1 MSKKNEK
8 MDLSLLKVLM
18 IILRQALYTNRKE
31 GREHFGHEIPE
42 DVKDWDELNQYFRY
56 LLKVLKKVQK
66 EQLPV
71 WIDNSDTAIKLTE
84 FLADEEKEA
93 KLQGR
98 EPIFAFESL
107 QYDHERF
114 CSYIS
119 DKKRIDDARSRNQ
132 E

>member
-1 MSKKNEK
+1 
-8 MDLSLLKVLM
+8 MDLSLLKILM
-18 IILRQALYTNRKE
+18 IILRQALYTHRKD

-71 WIDNSDTAIKLTE
+71 WIYNSDTAIQVTE
-84 FLADEEKEA
+84 FLADDEKEA

-114 CSYIS
+114 CSYLN

>member
-1 MSKKNEK
+1 MSTKNEK
-8 MDLSLLKVLM
+8 MDLSLLKILM
-18 IILRQALYTNRKE
+18 IIFRQALYTNRKE
-31 GREHFGHEIPE
+31 GREHFGYEIPE
-42 DVKDWDELNQYFRY
+42 NVKDWDELNQYFRY
-56 LLKVLKKVQK
+56 LLKELKKVQK
-66 EQLPV
+66 ELPV
-71 WIDNSDTAIKLTE
+71 WIDNSDTAIELTE

-114 CSYIS
+114 CSYIN

>member
-1 MSKKNEK
+1 MSTKNEK
-8 MDLSLLKVLM
+8 MDLFLLKVLM
-18 IILRQALYTNRKE
+18 ITLRQALYTNREE
-31 GREHFGHEIPE
+31 GRKHYGHEMPE

-56 LLKVLKKVQK
+56 LLKELKKVQK
-66 EQLPV
+66 ELPIY
-71 WIDNSDTAIKLTE
+71 IDNSDTAIELTE
-84 FLADEEKEA
+84 FLADDEKEA

-107 QYDHERF
+107 QYDRERF
-114 CSYIS
+114 YSYIN